1 MRIVGGESG
10 TASWVGVWLISRIPA
25 VLYGAFFEPDLV
37 AEFYVPFASSFLSQP
52 SLDPWFA
59 WAHGGGAPE
68 AFPYSWPLLLTFTL
82 VELVGTATHTS
93 WHVWLTAL
101 LLMDLAIAILI
112 PRFASKGS
120 QASRAQVLYTLAPT
134 SVCGLAF
141 LGSLDFFPA
150 ILLLLALLMTKSRKL
165 LLGGIFFGLA
175 ISSKFLLAVILVPVI
190 AYAFRSRLDR
200 RQGIILA
207 SASLSSAMLFS
218 LPLIYSESFRGAFFS
233 SPAASGPLTW
243 GLESQ
248 GVTLLV
254 WPLVVLAS
262 WLGVWRLR
270 RMSFDLLLISVATP
284 LALTAAMP
292 GAPAGW
298 MLWSAPILLGLI
310 GGMAPRYIAIGF
322 LVINLPILNYLFDSN
337 LAFFGGVYLPI
348 FSSLFTTATI
358 GLAGL
363 LLMLLWKELVTKS
376 DFVRL
381 KAKPALIL
389 IAGDSG
395 VGKDTLSEGLAR
407 ALGERSCV
415 KLSGD
420 DYHLWDRGQG
430 AWKYVTHLNPSA
442 NDLSKFFNDILNL
455 SSGREV
461 SVGHYDHQVG
471 RRLTRSTSLSREF
484 VLASGLH
491 ALWSTDVTRSSALS
505 IFMEMEEGLRVA
517 LKLRRDMGERA
528 QSEDSIR
535 ATIVARRDDAAKFIA
550 PQAANADLV
559 VSVSRVFTT
568 GSSDGHTIHITSEP
582 KLFDNQLVSELANTC
597 GLEVILT
604 VLSTGKRRI
613 EIAGDTD
620 QRSLAMAFERIEPR
634 VSEILGNFEE
644 WSKGSMGIIEMICLV
659 YLANSLRRERLL

>member
-1 MRIVGGESG
+1 MRIVRAIPGP
-10 TASWVGVWLISRIPA
+10 APWLGVWLVSRFAAIM
-25 VLYGAFFEPDLV
+25 YGAIYVPDLV
-37 AEFYVPFASSFLSQP
+37 SSFYVPFVSNFLAQP
-52 SLDPWFA
+52 SLDPWFV
-59 WAHGGGAPE
+59 WADGGGAPE
-68 AFPYSWPLLLTFTL
+68 AFPYSWPLLLAFTL
-82 VELVGTATHTS
+82 VEVLGVAIGSSWAT
-93 WHVWLTAL
+93 WLAAL
-101 LLMDLAIAILI
+101 LLMDFAIAILI
-112 PRFASKGS
+112 PRFANDGQK
-120 QASRAQVLYTLAPT
+120 ANNAQLLYSFAPT
-134 SVCGLAF
+134 PIVGLAL

-150 ILLLLALLMTKSRKL
+150 VLLMLAILATRNKRFL
-165 LLGGIFFGLA
+165 LSGIFFGLA
-175 ISSKFLLAVILVPVI
+175 ISSKFLLAIILVPVI

-200 RQGIILA
+200 REGVLL
-207 SASLSSAMLFS
+207 STASLLSAMFFS
-218 LPLIYSESFRGAFFS
+218 SPLLYSESFRGAFLS

-254 WPLVVLAS
+254 WPLVILAS

-270 RMSFDLLLISVATP
+270 RMSFDLLLVSVATP
-284 LALTAAMP
+284 LTLTAAMP

-298 MLWSAPILLGLI
+298 MLWSAPILLALLVGL
-310 GGMAPRYIAIGF
+310 PSRYIIMGF
-322 LVINLPILNYLFDSN
+322 LAINLPILNYLAVQGAT
-337 LAFFGGVYLPI
+337 LFGTAYL
-348 FSSLFTTATI
+348 SLMHSLFATATI

-363 LLMLLWKELVTKS
+363 LLILVWKELVTKS

-381 KAKPALIL
+381 QSKPALIL

-395 VGKDTLSEGLAR
+395 VGKDTLSDGLAR

-430 AWKYVTHLNPSA
+430 AWRYVTHLNPSA

-471 RRLTRSTSLSREF
+471 RRLSRSTAVSREF
-484 VLASGLH
+484 VFASGLH
-491 ALWSTDVTRSSALS
+491 ALWSNDVNRSAALS
-505 IFMEMEEGLRVA
+505 IFMEMEEDLRVA
-517 LKLRRDMGERA
+517 LKVRRDTGERG
-528 QSEDSIR
+528 QTEGSIR
-535 ATIVARRDDAAKFIA
+535 SSIVARRDDAEKFIF

-559 VSVSRVFTT
+559 VAVSRVI
-568 GSSDGHTIHITSEP
+568 GKDSADEHRIRVTSEP

-597 GLEVILT
+597 GLEV
-604 VLSTGKRRI
+604 VLKVLDNGKRTI

-620 QRSLAMAFERIEPR
+620 QSSLSMAFERIEPR
-634 VSEILGNFEE
+634 VSGILGSFEN
-644 WSKGSMGIIEMICLV
+644 WSKGSIGIMEMISLV